1 MKTPYNP
8 NDPQQVLTF
17 DRVEF
22 TAAIFNLCIFVLY
35 VASILFVMIKIRGSQ
50 SVD

>member
-22 TAAIFNLCIFVLY
+22 TAAIFNLAIFGLY
-35 VASILFVMIKIRGSQ
+35 VASLLFVMIKIRGSQ